1 MIRSNPNQNCSE
13 RSGVAA
19 VEFALC
25 LPLLML
31 LVFGSIEAANAI
43 YLRQAMTIAAYESV
57 QVASAFG
64 GTEPEAIARGEEI
77 LATFNVSNAT
87 IEVQPK
93 ITANIK
99 GGTPITVTVE
109 APTNSNSLGPA
120 WFFSDLTFQRQF
132 TMLRL

>member
-1 MIRSNPNQNCSE
+1 M
-13 RSGVAA
+13 
-19 VEFALC
+19 EFALC

-64 GTEPEAIARGEEI
+64 GTEPEAIAHAEEI

-120 WFFSDLTFQRQF
+120 WFFSDLTFRRQF

>member
-1 MIRSNPNQNCSE
+1 MIRSDQNSQVE
-13 RSGVAA
+13 HRSGVAA

-25 LPLLML
+25 LPLLMI

-77 LATFNVSNAT
+77 LATFEVKDAT
-87 IEVQPK
+87 ISVKPK
-93 ITANIK
+93 ITSNIK

-109 APTNSNSLGPA
+109 APTNSNALGPA
-120 WFFSDLTFQRQF
+120 WFFGDLTLQRQF